1 MSWSS
6 RDRANWM
13 KSALDFNVDVALSV
27 SGVALI
33 SFVGF

>member
-1 MSWSS
+1 
-6 RDRANWM
+6 M